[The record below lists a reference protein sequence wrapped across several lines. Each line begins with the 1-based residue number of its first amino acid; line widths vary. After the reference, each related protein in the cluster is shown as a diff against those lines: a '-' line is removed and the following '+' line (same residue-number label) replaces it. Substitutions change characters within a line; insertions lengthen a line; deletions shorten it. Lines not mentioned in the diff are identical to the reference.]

1 MLVPPFISFDAIGRE
16 ELNSCLVAWG
26 HKMGPWHRPN
36 YGCEVFHGLCH
47 NGELVAVT
55 AAARMIPEATAGLS
69 RDEAFELGRV
79 CAARRDL
86 NRATLRLWRAFV
98 FPAFCKAHGW
108 KWVISYQ
115 DAALHSGDLY
125 RFDGWVKL
133 GHSNSGSDARSG
145 KRGRRKVI
153 EGWCDDPDDRATRR
167 LAA

>member
-1 MLVPPFISFDAIGRE
+1 MTDQPKIPKLPKAVEDFADTVLRYRPKPKSEPAKSAGDGRRRSRRADNGMLVPPFISFDAIGRE

-86 NRATLRLWRAFV
+86 NRAT
-98 FPAFCKAHGW
+98 
-108 KWVISYQ
+108 
-115 DAALHSGDLY
+115 
-125 RFDGWVKL
+125 
-133 GHSNSGSDARSG
+133 
-145 KRGRRKVI
+145 
-153 EGWCDDPDDRATRR
+153 
-167 LAA
+167 